1 MERVLA
7 LYRLTECPGGP
18 HGLLAALR
26 SASTS
31 AHTEPG
37 CRSSRVW
44 RDPDDCGGFL
54 LVEEW
59 ETARSLEQYMR
70 SPAFRRF
77 LELLELSKS
86 PPGILYVE
94 GVRLR
99 GLDWLIQVLGP
110 ADEGPSETEG
120 PRTSDT

>member
-7 LYRLTECPGGP
+7 LYRLTQSLGGSQ
-18 HGLLAALR
+18 GLLAALR
-26 SASTS
+26 SASRS
-31 AHTEPG
+31 AFTEPG

-44 RDPDDCGGFL
+44 RDPDDGGGFL

-59 ETARSLEQYMR
+59 DTPRSLEQYMR

-77 LELLELSKS
+77 LEVLELSES
-86 PPGILYVE
+86 PPGIVYVE
-94 GVRLR
+94 GLRLR
-99 GLDWLIQVLGP
+99 GLDWLLQVLGP
-110 ADEGPSETEG
+110 AGERATETEG